1 MGFLD
6 PEKHLHSYPNTYKVL
21 QFVLRADDEG
31 TEAALP
37 CQTDKCPG
45 HKAQTGAGKCK
56 SAQARHHAQIVGY
69 APDSDFGKGQKL
81 GIVQGERTFMDLFT
95 ALLIH

>member
-1 MGFLD
+1 M
-6 PEKHLHSYPNTYKVL
+6 LH
-21 QFVLRADDEG
+21 FVQCANDEG

-45 HKAQTGAGKCK
+45 HKAQTGAGKRK
-56 SAQARHHAQIVGY
+56 SAHVRHHAQIVGY
-69 APDSDFGKGQKL
+69 APDSHFGKGQKL
-81 GIVQGERTFMDLFT
+81 GLIHGERTFMDLFT